1 MKKIMFLLGM
11 DTNRAGTERIMTV
24 VANGLSDDYEVTV
37 MTCWNQGGT
46 PAFPFKD
53 SVVQADLGMDR
64 KAYTF
69 RMMMKRDARRRLGL
83 WLQENPQDVVV
94 LVGEKSIL
102 SVVPQL
108 KDGSKKVF
116 WYHFCLN
123 KDLIQLGDP
132 SLSWASKLVRRGKR
146 GRKIRLAR
154 KYDRVVVLTKQD
166 CELWQRHC
174 DNVTY
179 IYNEVSIQPA
189 TVSDYG
195 AKRAMAVGRLTYQ
208 KGFDHLIEAWKIV
221 RKKFPDWQLDIYGEG
236 KLRPALQRQIDEGGL
251 SGCVHLVGTRTDM
264 GSEYAGH
271 SMAVMSSNFEGLP
284 LALLEAAGC
293 KLSLVSYDCECGP
306 REVIEDGVNGY
317 LVPKVGDPEGLAEAM
332 MRLMGSEELRRT
344 MGEASPQRLI
354 PFSHEAVMARW
365 HELIDEM
372 TA

>member
-1 MKKIMFLLGM
+1 MKKVLFLTGG
-11 DTNRAGTERIMTV
+11 NSARSGTERIMAV
-24 VANGLSDDYEVTV
+24 IANGLSDDYEVTI
-37 MTCWNQGGT
+37 MTCWNNEKKA
-46 PAFPFKD
+46 AFPTKD
-53 SVVQADLGMDR
+53 GVRVVDLGLDK

-69 RMMMKRDARRRLGL
+69 RIMFDRELRRRLEL
-83 WLQENPQDVVV
+83 WLQENPQDIVITM
-94 LVGEKSIL
+94 GGGTL
-102 SVVPQL
+102 SVVPRL

-123 KDLIQLGDP
+123 NDLIQLGDP

-154 KYDRVVVLTKQD
+154 KYDRVVVLTKWD
-166 CELWQRHC
+166 CELWQKYC
-174 DNVTY
+174 NNVTY
-179 IYNEVSIQPA
+179 IHNEVSIQPA

-236 KLRPALQRQIDEGGL
+236 KLRPALQRQIDDGYL
-251 SGCVHLVGTRTDM
+251 ADCVHLVGTRTDM
-264 GSEYAGH
+264 ASEYASH

-293 KLSLVSYDCECGP
+293 KLPLVSYDCECGP

-317 LVPKVGDPEGLAEAM
+317 LVPKVGDTEGLAEAM

>member
-1 MKKIMFLLGM
+1 MFLTGM

-24 VANGLSDDYEVTV
+24 VANGLSNDCEVTV

-53 SVVQADLGMDR
+53 RVVQADLGMDR
-64 KAYTF
+64 KAYTL
-69 RMMMKRDARRRLGL
+69 RMMMKRDVRRRLGL

-123 KDLIQLGDP
+123 NDLIQLGDP
-132 SLSWASKLVRRGKR
+132 TLSWASKLVRLRKR
-146 GRKIRLAR
+146 GRKIWLAR

-174 DNVTY
+174 GNVTY
-179 IYNEVSIQPA
+179 IYNEVSILPV
-189 TVSDYG
+189 TVSEYG
-195 AKRAMAVGRLTYQ
+195 AKRAMAVGRLTFQ
-208 KGFDHLIEAWKIV
+208 KGFDHLIGAWKSV

-236 KLRPALQRQIDEGGL
+236 KLRDSLQRQIDESGL
-251 SGCVHLVGTRTDM
+251 AGCVHLVGVRTDM
-264 GSEYAGH
+264 ASEYASH
-271 SMAVMSSNFEGLP
+271 SLFVMSSNFEGLP
-284 LALLEAAGC
+284 LVLLEAAGC
-293 KLSLVSYDCECGP
+293 RLPLVSYDCECGP

-317 LVPKVGDPEGLAEAM
+317 LVPKVGDTEGLAEAM

-344 MGEASPQRLI
+344 MGEASPQRLSS
-354 PFSHEAVMARW
+354 FSHEEVMARW